1 MTNNRTPIISAAG
14 VKKIFQSAATQVTAL
29 TDATLDLYPGSAV
42 ALKGRSGSGKST
54 LLNLMGGLDTATEGT
69 VLIDGKDA
77 ATMTA
82 DEKAHL
88 RRHTIGFVFQ
98 SFSLLPLFTA
108 YENVELPLLIAGVP
122 AGKREARTM
131 ECLGMVGMAHRAK
144 HRAFELSGGEQQR
157 LSIARAI
164 VNNPRAIL
172 ADEPTAELDSV
183 NSLAVFSLLK
193 DLAVRQGKAVL
204 VATHDELVN
213 ELGFEVHEIMD
224 GMLASE
230 ASKSKSR

>member
-1 MTNNRTPIISAAG
+1 MNKTPIISAIG
-14 VKKIFQSAATQVTAL
+14 VKKVFQSAATQVMAL
-29 TDATLDLYPGSAV
+29 NDASLDLFLGSAV

-54 LLNLMGGLDTATEGT
+54 LLNLMGGLDVATEGT
-69 VLIDGKDA
+69 VLIDSKDA
-77 ATMTA
+77 SKMTG
-82 DEKAHL
+82 DEKANL

-108 YENVELPLLIAGVP
+108 YENVELPLLIAGMP
-122 AGKREARTM
+122 ASKREARTM
-131 ECLGMVGMAHRAK
+131 ECLAMVGVAHRAK

-164 VNNPRAIL
+164 VNNPRVLL

-193 DLAVRQGKAVL
+193 DLALSQGKAVL

-213 ELGFEVHEIMD
+213 ELGFEVHEIVD
-224 GMLASE
+224 GTLVNE
-230 ASKSKSR
+230 GSKTKSH

>member
-1 MTNNRTPIISAAG
+1 MQNKIPIISATG
-14 VKKIFQSAATQVTAL
+14 VRKVFRSAATQVIAL
-29 TDATLDLYPGSAV
+29 NNASLDLFPGSAV

-54 LLNLMGGLDTATEGT
+54 LLNLMGGLDVATEGT
-69 VLIDGKDA
+69 ILIDGKDA
-77 ATMTA
+77 SKMTA
-82 DEKAHL
+82 NEKAQL

-131 ECLGMVGMAHRAK
+131 ECLGMVGVAHRAK

-164 VNNPRAIL
+164 VNNPRVIL

-193 DLAVRQGKAVL
+193 DLALSQGKAVL

-213 ELGFEVHEIMD
+213 ELGFEVHEIVD
-224 GMLASE
+224 GTLVSE
-230 ASKSKSR
+230 ASKTKSR

>member
-1 MTNNRTPIISAAG
+1 MQKSPIISATG
-14 VKKIFQSAATQVTAL
+14 VKKVFQSAATQVTAL
-29 TDATLDLYPGSAV
+29 SNASLDLYPGSAV

-54 LLNLMGGLDTATEGT
+54 LLNLMGGLDIATEGT
-69 VLIDGKDA
+69 ILIDGKDA
-77 ATMTA
+77 SKMTP
-82 DEKAHL
+82 DEKAQL

-131 ECLGMVGMAHRAK
+131 ECLGMVGVAHRAK

-157 LSIARAI
+157 ISIARAI
-164 VNNPRAIL
+164 ANDPRVIL

-183 NSLAVFSLLK
+183 NSLAVFSILK
-193 DLAVRQGKAVL
+193 NLAEKQGKAVL
-204 VATHDELVN
+204 VATHDELVH
-213 ELGFEVHEIMD
+213 ELNFEVHEIVD
-224 GMLASE
+224 GMLVSE
-230 ASKSKSR
+230 ASRQKLR

>member
-1 MTNNRTPIISAAG
+1 MMNKTPIISASG
-14 VKKIFQSAATQVTAL
+14 VKKVFQSAATQVTAL
-29 TDATLDLYPGSAV
+29 SDATLDLYPGSAI

-54 LLNLMGGLDTATEGT
+54 LLNLMGGLDIATEGT

-77 ATMTA
+77 SKMTP

-131 ECLGMVGMAHRAK
+131 ECLGMVGVAHRAK
-144 HRAFELSGGEQQR
+144 HRAYELSGGEQQR

-164 VNNPRAIL
+164 VNNPRVIL

-193 DLAVRQGKAVL
+193 DLAVSQGKAVL
-204 VATHDELVN
+204 IATHDELVH
-213 ELGFEVHEIMD
+213 ELGFEVHEIVD
-224 GMLASE
+224 GMLVSE
-230 ASKSKSR
+230 ASRSKSR